1 MKIIKKISLLLLFC
15 LSLSTLLLTW
25 QNVSGVQ
32 TLNGTVIL
40 TGNMCLSAI
49 IIITYFMSVLFYE
62 QAQQVF
68 LCLGISSLSML
79 FAIMVSKFEVLG
91 RFSNGCI
98 GPYLGIA
105 GVLLTAFVFI
115 FWNIKEKR

>member
-40 TGNMCLSAI
+40 TGNICLSAI
-49 IIITYFMSVLFYE
+49 IIITYFVSVLFYW
-62 QAQQVF
+62 
-68 LCLGISSLSML
+68 
-79 FAIMVSKFEVLG
+79 K
-91 RFSNGCI
+91 NG
-98 GPYLGIA
+98 
-105 GVLLTAFVFI
+105 F
-115 FWNIKEKR
+115 